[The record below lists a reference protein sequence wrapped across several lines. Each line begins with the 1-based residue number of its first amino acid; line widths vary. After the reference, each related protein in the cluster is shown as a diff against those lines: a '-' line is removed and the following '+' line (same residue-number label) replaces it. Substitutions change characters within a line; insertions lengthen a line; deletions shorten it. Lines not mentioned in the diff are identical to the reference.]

1 MKSVTPFK
9 LDTTALAL
17 SIGMVPWDSDVFG
30 FPVAQVET
38 IRVFDAVSAI
48 ADFQLAWEWLN
59 RHGVRMVSCRLPHD
73 KLEESF
79 LLEREGFKF
88 IEMVLHPQMES
99 LRAFEF
105 EDDELSVSP
114 AEPSDLPVLIAIAE
128 SAFGSERFH
137 VDPRVDTGRADA
149 RYGNWVSSCLAHPK
163 QVLLKVMSGDEIVAL
178 FVVEIL
184 NLGTAYWH
192 LTAVAPNMQGK
203 GFGRRAWRA
212 MMRHHKLQKV
222 ESIKTTI
229 SARNSRVLN
238 LYARLGF
245 RFGSPE
251 TTFHFMR

>member
-1 MKSVTPFK
+1 MKTVIPFK
-9 LDTTALAL
+9 LDTAALTL

-30 FPVAQVET
+30 IPVAQVET

-48 ADFQLAWEWLN
+48 ADFQFAWEWLN
-59 RHGVRMVSCRLPHD
+59 SHSVRMVSCRLPHD
-73 KLEESF
+73 RLEESF
-79 LLEREGFKF
+79 LLEGEGFKF

-99 LRAFEF
+99 LCALEF
-105 EDDELSVSP
+105 EDEGLSICQ
-114 AEPSDLPVLIAIAE
+114 AEPSDLPSLIAIAQ
-128 SAFGSERFH
+128 SAFGNERFH
-137 VDPRVDTGRADA
+137 VDPRVDTGLANA
-149 RYGNWVSSCLAHPK
+149 RYGNWIRNCLAHP
-163 QVLLKVMSGDEIVAL
+163 QQILLKVMDGDEIVAL

-184 NLGTAYWH
+184 NSGTAYWH
-192 LTAVAPNMQGK
+192 LTAVAPNIQGK

-222 ESIKTTI
+222 ELIKTTI

-245 RFGSPE
+245 RFGAPE